1 MAVVVIKDFDDILH
15 HIGSFGRF
23 QQRLFIF
30 SLLVNYFMAVVYFGQ
45 IYMTLTP
52 EHWCAV
58 PELGF
63 LEPEVRR
70 NLSSPLENRDGH
82 LAYSR
87 CRMFDINFNQVS

>member
-58 PELGF
+58 PELGL

-70 NLSSPLENRDGH
+70 SLSIPLENRDGH